1 MKTIF
6 ILDADSAQQ
15 KQMTTH
21 LTAMGFVARSI
32 FSALEFDTLSE
43 KPFMI
48 ILDER
53 LENKDRSSLQFL
65 KKVHRKM
72 SSVPIIYM
80 MSHPER
86 KTITDAK
93 KTGAY
98 EVIEKNSAA
107 FVNLRTTLD
116 RLMTEPQKS
125 SWLQRL
131 FKKNQSQNLPA
142 LSI

>member
-21 LTAMGFVARSI
+21 LSAMGFMARSV

-48 ILDER
+48 ILDEKM
-53 LENKDRSSLQFL
+53 ENKDRSSMQFL
-65 KKVHRKM
+65 KKVSRKM
-72 SSVPIIYM
+72 SNVPVIYM
-80 MSHPER
+80 MTHPER
-86 KTITDAK
+86 KSVSDAK
-93 KTGAY
+93 KSGAY

-107 FVNLRTTLD
+107 FVNLRTILD
-116 RLMTEPQKS
+116 RIMIAPPKS
-125 SWLQRL
+125 NWFQRL
-131 FKKNQSQNLPA
+131 FKKSESQNLPA